1 MASDAHH
8 PKDPEGNLVKQ
19 SRILLACLLAC
30 AASASALASAEVG
43 VPTARSSRVAKVQL
57 RHTSLGKI
65 LVDASG
71 FTLYRFTRDTHN
83 KNMCVSISQC
93 PSTWPALSTSG
104 KPTAGPGV
112 KASLLSTI
120 KLPGGARQ
128 VTYAGHPLY
137 RYAAA
142 EERAETTYVGAMQ
155 FGGTW
160 YAINAAG
167 STVK

>member
-1 MASDAHH
+1 
-8 PKDPEGNLVKQ
+8 VK
-19 SRILLACLLAC
+19 RPYILLTGVVLAG
-30 AASASALASAEVG
+30 AVSASAVASAADG
-43 VPTARSSRVAKVQL
+43 VPAARASRVAKVQL

-83 KNMCVSISQC
+83 TNTCVKVSQC
-93 PSTWPALSTSG
+93 PSAWPALSTSAN
-104 KPTAGPGV
+104 PVAGSGV

-137 RYAAA
+137 RYALAS
-142 EERAETTYVGAMQ
+142 ERAETFYVGAMQ

-160 YAINAAG
+160 YAVNAAG
-167 STVK
+167 NTVK

>member
-1 MASDAHH
+1 M
-8 PKDPEGNLVKQ
+8 
-19 SRILLACLLAC
+19 RRTYILLAGV
-30 AASASALASAEVG
+30 LASVASISTVAGAQVG
-43 VPTARSSRVAKVQL
+43 VPSARASRAAKIGL
-57 RHTSLGKI
+57 RHTSLGNV
-65 LVDASG
+65 LVNASG
-71 FTLYRFTRDTHN
+71 FTLYRFTSDARN
-83 KNMCVSISQC
+83 KNACVKISQC

-104 KPTAGPGV
+104 KPVAGPGV

-120 KLPGGARQ
+120 TLPGGIKQ

-160 YAINAAG
+160 YAVNAAG
-167 STVK
+167 NTVK